1 MIHLPEG
8 EKNRLIEAEWSS
20 DAEKGEGV
28 YPVEIVVYCYNRS
41 GVLMD
46 VSKIFTENGIDI
58 KSMNVRTTKQ
68 EKATLT
74 IGFETHG
81 AEKLD
86 RLITKLKSVESVIDI
101 NRSTNG

>member
-1 MIHLPEG
+1 MKVHYKG
-8 EKNRLIEAEWSS
+8 QR
-20 DAEKGEGV
+20 GEGV

-68 EKATLT
+68 
-74 IGFETHG
+74 
-81 AEKLD
+81 
-86 RLITKLKSVESVIDI
+86 
-101 NRSTNG
+101 